1 MVRLFEI
8 DDDGDKKPSP
18 LLILLI
24 ILFIENR
31 INLLEKLDEKDNL
44 SVGQTI
50 DYLIC
55 GDIGP
60 D

>member
-1 MVRLFEI
+1 MVRLFEA
-8 DDDGDKKPSP
+8 DDDGNRKPSP
-18 LLILLI
+18 LLVVIVV
-24 ILFIENR
+24 LFIENR
-31 INLLEKLDEKDNL
+31 VNLLEKLDDRDTL

-55 GDIGP
+55 GTIEP

>member
-1 MVRLFEI
+1 MRLFEI
-8 DDDGDKKPSP
+8 DEEGNKKPSP
-18 LLILLI
+18 LLVILL

-31 INLLEKLDEKDNL
+31 IDLLENLEDGDKL

-55 GDIGP
+55 GELESD
-60 D
+60 